1 MGSQGIFHFES
12 VGIVAIFLKTQ
23 IYIGVF
29 ISSANRTQVSGPKT
43 HIPPCSATL
52 GVW

>member
-12 VGIVAIFLKTQ
+12 VQIVAIFLEIQ
-23 IYIGVF
+23 NYVVVF

-43 HIPPCSATL
+43 HIFPCSATL